1 MSNSPTPKFSFPRNY
16 DVEGTVANAF
26 PLAAFDSIEFPYSD
40 LQVKGGIRFAKH
52 EFPHS
57 PGAEIE
63 KMGRNPY
70 EITFSAWFHDVPKST
85 IEKQYPGLYSRL
97 EQLRERF
104 EKEITAD
111 LVVPTVGTIKAVATT
126 WTQRFNPQ
134 SPSGETFEITFI
146 EDQDAATLAPPVIDL
161 ADAQALEDAYDS
173 LAAAAA
179 LADFNKTATK
189 GFFQALNDAVTSV
202 LAIFGRAD
210 AMSRVVEGKI
220 RALEQLISTMDS
232 QIEEMQHP
240 QNHLVV
246 EALKDL
252 WKATRDLQENI
263 VGTTQTIRTW
273 TTEKVM
279 SVNQVAVA
287 LYGTSEKGFELL
299 QLNSFKDSM
308 RIPAGTDVKYIADV
322 VAIFGQ
328 KTNISANVLPK
339 I

>member
-16 DVEGTVANAF
+16 DIEGSVANAF
-26 PLAAFDSIEFPYSD
+26 PLAAFEDIEFPYSD

-63 KMGRNPY
+63 KMGRHPY
-70 EITFSAWFHDVPKST
+70 EITFAAWFHDIPKSA

-97 EQLRERF
+97 ERLRVLF
-104 EKEITAD
+104 EKEITGN

-146 EDQDAATLAPPVIDL
+146 EDQDTAELRPNVVDL
-161 ADAQALEDAYDS
+161 ADAQALEDSFDS

-179 LADFNKTATK
+179 IADFKSVAAK
-189 GFFQALNDAVTSV
+189 GFFQQLNDAVTGV

-210 AMSRVVEGKI
+210 AMSRVIEGKL
-220 RALEQLISTMDS
+220 RALEQLISTMDT

-240 QNHLVV
+240 SNHLVV
-246 EALKDL
+246 EALKDV
-252 WKATRDLQENI
+252 WKATRDLQENV

-273 TTEKVM
+273 TTETPM
-279 SVNQVAVA
+279 TLNQIAIK
-287 LYGTSEKGFELL
+287 LYGTTEKGFELL
-299 QLNSFKDSM
+299 QINSFKETNPV
-308 RIPAGTDVKYIADV
+308 PAGTDVKYIADV
-322 VAIFGQ
+322 VTIAGQ
-328 KTNISANVLPK
+328 TTNISASVLPS